1 MFLPVLRKR
10 HFFRR
15 CCRFHRR
22 SFRGIRTQR
31 QYTLSHKENVAVLLS
46 VECEVLV
53 AESDVVIPL
62 QMLSHLLGIIN
73 RRDSL
78 VEGDALLLGQSDT
91 DLNSREL
98 DNENETVKSNPV
110 GLFGNAVDRDG
121 SFLHIIRLTNS
132 VGKAMRVVLDE
143 TGTRTRHIEN
153 KINIS

>member
-1 MFLPVLRKR
+1 M
-10 HFFRR
+10 
-15 CCRFHRR
+15 
-22 SFRGIRTQR
+22 
-31 QYTLSHKENVAVLLS
+31 LLS

-62 QMLSHLLGIIN
+62 KMLSHLLGIIN

-78 VEGDALLLGQSDT
+78 VEGDAFLLGQSDT

-132 VGKAMRVVLDE
+132 VGEAMRVVLDE